1 MAIPAGELIARALA
15 ARDGSEEQWTAI
27 AKLHLRDDRASY
39 EAAVQLCASGEW
51 LARQVGIDIL
61 SRFGCDHTPRPF
73 LEETMTLLLALA
85 ERETFPDVRD
95 SLAAAFG
102 ELADPRGLAFVVAV
116 ANDPDPDLRWTA
128 AIALT
133 SFDDDLAFQTLLALS
148 ADVAGEVRN
157 WATFG
162 LGQLTV
168 RDTPQLRE
176 VLVARL
182 DDPHDEAREEGVFG
196 LAVRGDVR
204 AIPVLLE
211 LQHRGPGRLLDRSL
225 VLLGELTDD
234 PRIPPALAQR
244 WPDGVPDDLRQAA
257 AFDREMFTLEA

>member
-1 MAIPAGELIARALA
+1 VIPAGELIAQALA
-15 ARDGSEEQWTAI
+15 ARDGGEEQWTAI

-39 EAAVQLCASGEW
+39 EAAVELCSSDEW
-51 LARQVGIDIL
+51 VARQVGVDIL
-61 SRFGCDHTPRPF
+61 SRFGCHHQSKPF
-73 LEETMTLLLALA
+73 AEETMALLLALA

-116 ANDPDPDLRWTA
+116 ANDPDPALRWTA
-128 AIALT
+128 ATALAN
-133 SFDDDLAFQTLLALS
+133 FDDDLAFQTLLELS
-148 ADVAGEVRN
+148 ADPDGDVRN

-168 RDTPQLRE
+168 RDTPQLRAA
-176 VLVARL
+176 LAARL
-182 DDPHDEAREEGVFG
+182 DDPHDEAQEEGVFG

-211 LQHRGPGRLLDRSL
+211 LLHQGPGRLLDRSL
-225 VLLGELTDD
+225 VLLDELTDD
-234 PRIPPALAQR
+234 PRISPALTER
-244 WPDGVPDDLRQAA
+244 WPDGVPDDLLQAA
-257 AFDREMFTLEA
+257 AFDREMFTPEA